1 MKISHFKSALL
12 LAKPEANP
20 SFLNLNGIP
29 VEPHYHITEIG
40 LVLKNYVD
48 CGGVVRQER
57 KATMQVWLANDTD
70 HRLSTQK
77 LLEIIEKSEQLFGLK
92 DEELEVEFQGQ
103 TIDTYGLSV
112 QDFGFEF
119 VAKQTTCL
127 APGHCGIPEAQ
138 LPVNMQTAPSSCC
151 SPSSGCC

>member
-1 MKISHFKSALL
+1 MKISQFKSALL

-57 KATMQVWLANDTD
+57 KATMQIWLANDTE

-103 TIDTYGLSV
+103 TIETYGLSV

-138 LPVNMQTAPSSCC
+138 LPKEMQKQTSCQ
-151 SPSSGCC
+151 PGSGCC

>member
-1 MKISHFKSALL
+1 MKISQFKSALL

-48 CGGVVRQER
+48 CGGMVRQER
-57 KATMQVWLANDTD
+57 KATMQIWLAKDTD

-103 TIDTYGLSV
+103 TIETYGLV
-112 QDFGFEF
+112 AQDFGFQF
-119 VAKQTTCL
+119 TGKKTTCL
-127 APGHCGIPEAQ
+127 APGNCGIPETQ
-138 LPVNMQTAPSSCC
+138 LPKEMQKQTSCQ
-151 SPSSGCC
+151 PGSGCC